1 LSSTKSATDDTP
13 VLVHFS
19 SIIVGA
25 LHDTGEGG
33 VTVYPLK
40 TLAPEIV
47 VPVPPVVG
55 GVVDVVV
62 GPVLDVVDAVEE
74 VVAELETVVDDG
86 GVVLFLSL
94 LHAANTLTASAQAS
108 AGARRGPRRGPARG
122 GVRTTEGMKREAT
135 TTRLRILV
143 RDVRLRRYRAEQC
156 QRW

>member
-1 LSSTKSATDDTP
+1 

-94 LHAANTLTASAQAS
+94 LHAANTVTASAQAS
-108 AGARRGPRRGPARG
+108 AGARRGPRRGPARGPARG